1 MNQNDTRNWQVSIN
15 DPTVR
20 VEGAEDM
27 AQCIYTILSTIPGSD
42 PLRPTF
48 GSQVYRYI
56 DAPINKVEPR
66 LVYEAITAIE
76 RWEKRVAVTHCRLLT
91 DGPVGRCLEIEA
103 TAIAAAAQITIT
115 VKI

>member
-1 MNQNDTRNWQVSIN
+1 MNRNDTRNWQVSIN
-15 DPTVR
+15 DPTAR

-27 AQCIYTILSTIPGSD
+27 AQCIYTILNTIPGSD

-56 DAPINKVEPR
+56 DAPINRVEPR

-76 RWEKRVAVTHCRLLT
+76 RWEKRVTVTRCRLIP
-91 DGPVGRCLEIEA
+91 DGPVGRCLQIEA